1 MFFIFLF
8 LQKMEK
14 PQKFSQVIKAS
25 KLKDQI
31 KALKKELTNAQN
43 LLTAMDRELAK
54 LKSQLAESKLGFR
67 AKLFRRQTK
76 DRNPIF

>member
-8 LQKMEK
+8 LQQMEK

-25 KLKDQI
+25 KFKDQI
-31 KALKKELTNAQN
+31 KALKKELT
-43 LLTAMDRELAK
+43 K

-67 AKLFRRQTK
+67 AKLFRRLK
-76 DRNPIF
+76 KA

>member
-1 MFFIFLF
+1 MFFIFLL

-43 LLTAMDRELAK
+43 LLTAMDREIAK

-67 AKLFRRQTK
+67 AKLFRRLK
-76 DRNPIF
+76 KK

>member
-1 MFFIFLF
+1 
-8 LQKMEK
+8 MEK

-67 AKLFRRQTK
+67 AKLFRRLK
-76 DRNPIF
+76 KK

>member
-8 LQKMEK
+8 LQQMEK

-25 KLKDQI
+25 KFKDQI

-43 LLTAMDRELAK
+43 LLTAMDRELTK

-67 AKLFRRQTK
+67 AKLFRRLK
-76 DRNPIF
+76 KA

>member
-67 AKLFRRQTK
+67 AKLFRRLK
-76 DRNPIF
+76 KK

>member
-1 MFFIFLF
+1 
-8 LQKMEK
+8 MEK

-67 AKLFRRQTK
+67 AKLFLRLK
-76 DRNPIF
+76 KA

>member
-14 PQKFSQVIKAS
+14 PQKFTQVIKAS

-67 AKLFRRQTK
+67 AKLFRRLK
-76 DRNPIF
+76 KK

>member
-1 MFFIFLF
+1 
-8 LQKMEK
+8 MEK

-67 AKLFRRQTK
+67 AKLFHRLK
-76 DRNPIF
+76 KK

>member
-1 MFFIFLF
+1 
-8 LQKMEK
+8 MEK
-14 PQKFSQVIKAS
+14 PHKFSQVIKAS

-43 LLTAMDRELAK
+43 RLTAMDRELAK

-67 AKLFRRQTK
+67 AKLFRRLK
-76 DRNPIF
+76 KK

>member
-1 MFFIFLF
+1 
-8 LQKMEK
+8 MEK

-67 AKLFRRQTK
+67 AKLFRRLK
-76 DRNPIF
+76 KA